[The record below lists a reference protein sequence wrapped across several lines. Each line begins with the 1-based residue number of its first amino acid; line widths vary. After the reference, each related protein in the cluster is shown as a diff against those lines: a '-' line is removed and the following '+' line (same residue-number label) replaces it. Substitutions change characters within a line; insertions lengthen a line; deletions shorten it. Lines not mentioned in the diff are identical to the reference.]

1 MMCRRRFL
9 KVIWLY
15 RIPKVTKDDKD
26 GEKAY
31 LFIERGAIVYL
42 QFSIGRGKYATVEVF
57 QYTVLGMY
65 TTIYN
70 N

>member
-31 LFIERGAIVYL
+31 FFIERGTIVYL
-42 QFSIGRGKYATVEVF
+42 QFSIGRGKYATVEVL
-57 QYTVLGMY
+57 QYTVLGMC